1 MKPPEPAALE
11 AAIRRAC
18 AERDWERLTA
28 LDQLLAELLRTQPQS
43 LDAAARA
50 ALRAAYRDALEVCRA
65 DSAELQEKIAALSHQ
80 REAQIA
86 YAEVSDWNQA

>member
-18 AERDWERLTA
+18 AERDWERLAA

-43 LDAAARA
+43 
-50 ALRAAYRDALEVCRA
+50 
-65 DSAELQEKIAALSHQ
+65 
-80 REAQIA
+80 
-86 YAEVSDWNQA
+86 